1 MSVSAIDTSI
11 NIEKEL
17 EEAFR
22 CQTCSKVFS
31 NIDQLYA
38 HQNELGHLELKQT
51 PRGPGYLCW
60 KKGCNQYFKTAQ
72 AVQMHFREI
81 HAKRMSLQDRSVYKY
96 QCGQCTLAFL
106 NPEKLQLHAHI
117 HLIKSALVCNFC
129 TKSFQSILAMKKHV
143 AVTHDLN
150 DAELE
155 QYNAKV
161 NVNVMA
167 LATLLSNSGLNTKLF
182 INSETPRQNGMD
194 SSKSDIAK
202 DSERMDTDDS
212 DEMPGMNS
220 EYSSKDN
227 SLSSTPVSMENG
239 IDKVTNSD
247 GLDKDMNDMNSTEQ
261 IMFED
266 YINSQAFAEGAY
278 EDPNRKYKCH
288 RCKVAF
294 TKQNYLYAHNKT
306 LLHKQGERLSY
317 PMEKYLDPNRPYK
330 CDVCLE
336 SFTQKNILLVHYNSV
351 SHLHKVKQT
360 SQSETS
366 SSSSSLSSSALP
378 LVSAPSV
385 ISATSSPSMASTSEK
400 KERPA
405 KSSDAGSA
413 EDDILRP
420 YKCNICKVSYSQGST
435 LDIHIRSV
443 GHQTKASKLQELAIT
458 GEIDLSKPL
467 IEEPSTQAQQ
477 QKLINEFLSMQTS
490 MAQMTQASMLFQGL
504 PSGLPGL
511 PGIPSISGL
520 PLIPGLPPLLPMSLP
535 NQMIPL
541 SSSNTSHSSSTSK
554 SSLSS
559 LSEVSSP
566 GNKFLDKNSQN
577 HTPQRSIPS
586 SETSSSI
593 KGSSAMSASTQSQNA
608 ISGNVHV
615 CQFCCSVFGSQEAFN
630 QHHPYCSVTSPSPS
644 MLNQQLNTP
653 AKGRVIWR
661 IKPHVQRNLL
671 ENFGFE
677 CVMQFNEFNQPTVK
691 KEGMKVEDD
700 DNTDSESDD
709 EENPGDKKQNNPAND
724 DRKEEDM
731 DTEDAPKLVI
741 DENNDKVKEEAQDE
755 DKVDLPEMNKC
766 VCSTCSK
773 QFSSVWVLKAHQEE
787 VHKDIVPLEMVEDVG
802 DQFKTDLESRIP
814 KEPELPPV
822 PPTPSTPVEEP
833 VVKQEMPPPP
843 IPQPQV
849 QMDMLQ
855 MMGMFGMMPM
865 PMPGLMMNTQHP
877 MMPMMVP
884 PPSMDQGLKSPNLPG
899 LDSSAAAQL
908 SAQHKQQLA
917 AQQAAMANQ
926 KRARTRIN
934 DEQLKVLRGYFDI
947 NNSPSEEQIQAMSE
961 QTTLPMKVIKHW
973 FRNTLF
979 KERQRN
985 KDSPYNF
992 NNPPSTTLDLEEYE
1006 KTGKLS
1012 IIENPQELEALNS
1025 DSPALKTEDL
1035 EPKVK
1040 MEEMK
1045 EELKVQPKQD
1055 LPVPVPKELS
1065 NPHASNPHN
1074 PGHSE
1079 GNPHSNPH
1087 SNPTSTPTNPQ
1098 PNPHPVPNPAPPK
1111 ERHESQPSS
1120 SRSPSPTTH
1129 DSLMDSMGSLSS
1141 QGGGPLM
1148 PSYPPASTTPVMPP
1162 LYEHHNYSPPGG
1174 ASGRRA
1180 NRTRFTDY
1188 QVRVLQEYFEQ
1199 NAYPKDDELE
1209 HLSKMLK
1216 LSPRVI
1222 VVWFQNARQKARKIY
1237 ENQPADNRE
1246 GQQSSSG
1253 TAPFQKT
1260 SGLNYQCKKCSDV
1273 FHRYY
1278 DLIRHQKR
1286 SCFTD
1291 AERQESHMSDDSD
1304 SLSHTTSLDDMYFSD
1319 HESEASSHVSKTTT
1333 PAATVV
1339 TESGPEPP
1347 KYTCEK
1353 CDMSFNR
1360 LELWRE
1366 HQNVHSMNPGLFMNF
1381 PSNSAFD
1388 VLQNMA
1394 AAQQQHGLEAS
1405 LKRKYEEE
1413 RDDDPDQPRDKR
1425 LRTTILPE
1433 QLDYLYQ
1440 KYQIDCNPSRKQLE
1454 AISKDVGLKKRV
1466 VQVWFQNTRARE
1478 RKGQYRAHQQLIH
1491 KRCPICRALFRA
1503 KSALES
1509 HLATKHPDEM
1519 AKGEIN
1525 VDAIPDAAIESPGPG
1540 GGGSYPSSISP
1551 PEFNPLMTPPGM
1563 QGLLP
1568 LLPPGNMPGM
1578 TFPPMADPI
1587 QMSMKQF
1594 YEDSF
1599 KKYINELSS
1608 TPIQKGGHPLMP
1620 PEINSTPIK
1629 PDRLPE
1635 EDDAPLDLSKPVK
1648 KENRSESKHR
1658 ESTSTSSALGN
1669 ALPQLDQSSMMP
1681 RFGHSSM
1688 SDSVHSMDYRDD
1700 ESSNISSNPASPG
1713 QSHHHLS
1720 SANKRYRTQMTSLQV
1735 RIMKSIFVD
1744 YKTPTM
1750 AECEMLG
1757 RIIGLQ
1763 KRVVQVWFQN
1773 ARAKEKKA
1781 KLNMAKSY
1789 GQSDMDFPKP
1799 PEECTLCNFKY
1810 SHKYTIQ
1817 DHIFTKK
1824 HIDKLRAYIQTQSDA
1839 ERELTHSSMAMS
1851 GASGL
1856 LRSQQSTESEA
1867 ENMMKLME
1875 KAGSSQSQMAQLQ
1888 SLGLPLGLPPGPL
1901 PGIVAFIIILSKQNQ
1916 TFLNPRKNNKKNNSN
1931 N

>member
-1 MSVSAIDTSI
+1 
-11 NIEKEL
+11 
-17 EEAFR
+17 
-22 CQTCSKVFS
+22 
-31 NIDQLYA
+31 
-38 HQNELGHLELKQT
+38 
-51 PRGPGYLCW
+51 
-60 KKGCNQYFKTAQ
+60 
-72 AVQMHFREI
+72 MHFREI

-96 QCGQCTLAFL
+96 QCPQCTLAFIS
-106 NPEKLQLHAHI
+106 PEKLQLHAHI
-117 HLIKSALVCNFC
+117 HLIKSALICNFC

-150 DAELE
+150 EVELE

-194 SSKSDIAK
+194 SSKSDIPK
-202 DSERMDTDDS
+202 DNEKMDTDDS
-212 DEMPGMNS
+212 DDIPGMNS

-227 SLSSTPVSMENG
+227 SSSSTPVSLENG
-239 IDKVTNSD
+239 IDKLTSSD
-247 GLDKDMNDMNSTEQ
+247 VFDKELNDMNSTEQ

-266 YINSQAFAEGAY
+266 YINSQAIAEGAY
-278 EDPNRKYKCH
+278 EDPARKYKCH
-288 RCKVAF
+288 KCKVAF
-294 TKQNYLYAHNKT
+294 TKQIYLVSHNKT
-306 LLHKQGERLSY
+306 LLHKKGERLSY

-330 CDVCLE
+330 CDVCME

-360 SQSETS
+360 SQSEGS
-366 SSSSSLSSSALP
+366 SSSSSSVLPTSSVSSASISH
-378 LVSAPSV
+378 SASSM
-385 ISATSSPSMASTSEK
+385 ISATSAPASTASTSEK
-400 KERPA
+400 KDKLA
-405 KSSDAGSA
+405 NLVKSQDSV
-413 EDDILRP
+413 EDDVLRP

-443 GHQTKASKLQELAIT
+443 AHQTKASKLQELAIT

-477 QKLINEFLSMQTS
+477 QKLINDFLNMQTS
-490 MAQMTQASMLFQGL
+490 MASMVQMTQPSMLFQGL
-504 PSGLPGL
+504 HSGLPGL
-511 PGIPSISGL
+511 PGIPSIPGL
-520 PLIPGLPPLLPMSLP
+520 PLIPGLPPFLPLSLP
-535 NQMIPL
+535 NQMVQS
-541 SSSNTSHSSSTSK
+541 SSSNTSHSSLTSK
-554 SSLSS
+554 SSPSS
-559 LSEVSSP
+559 LSDISSLA
-566 GNKFLDKNSQN
+566 NKSLDKNSQN
-577 HTPQRSIPS
+577 LTPQKTISS
-586 SETSSSI
+586 SESLSS
-593 KGSSAMSASTQSQNA
+593 KNSSTPAVSSQTQSQNT
-608 ISGNVHV
+608 ISGNLQV
-615 CQFCCSVFGSQEAFN
+615 CQLCCSVFASQEAFI
-630 QHHPYCSVTSPSPS
+630 QHQPFCSGTAPSPS
-644 MLNQQLNTP
+644 MLNQQVNSQ
-653 AKGRVIWR
+653 AKARGVMWRV
-661 IKPHVQRNLL
+661 KPQVQRNLL

-677 CVMQFNEFNQPTVK
+677 CVMQFNEFNQQLVK
-691 KEGMKVEDD
+691 NEEIKVEDKE
-700 DNTDSESDD
+700 NTDD
-709 EENPGDKKQNNPAND
+709 EKEDLGNPGHKEPSDPTNEEE
-724 DRKEEDM
+724 RKEDM
-731 DTEDAPKLVI
+731 DMKNNMKTEKD
-741 DENNDKVKEEAQDE
+741 DNVKEEPQDDDDD

-766 VCSTCSK
+766 VCNTCSK
-773 QFSSVWVLKAHQEE
+773 QFSSVWVLKAHKEE
-787 VHKDIVPLEMVEDVG
+787 VHKNFVPLEMIEDVG
-802 DQFKTDLESRIP
+802 DQFKTELESKMP

-822 PPTPSTPVEEP
+822 PATPSTLLEETI
-833 VVKQEMPPPP
+833 VKQEMPPPHL
-843 IPQPQV
+843 PQPQM

-855 MMGMFGMMPM
+855 MMSMFGMMPM
-865 PMPGLMMNTQHP
+865 PMPGLLMNTQP
-877 MMPMMVP
+877 AMMHMMVP
-884 PPSMDQGLKSPNLPG
+884 PPGLDQGLKSPNLPG
-899 LDSSAAAQL
+899 LDSTTAVQMN
-908 SAQHKQQLA
+908 AQHKQQLA

-1012 IIENPQELEALNS
+1012 ITENPQEVNSLKS
-1025 DSPALKTEDL
+1025 DSPVLKTEDM

-1040 MEEMK
+1040 TEEVK
-1045 EELKVQPKQD
+1045 EELTIQPKQD
-1055 LPVPVPKELS
+1055 LPVPI
-1065 NPHASNPHN
+1065 PHSSNPHN
-1074 PGHSE
+1074 PGHNE

-1087 SNPTSTPTNPQ
+1087 SNPTSNPHSNPT
-1098 PNPHPVPNPAPPK
+1098 PNPHTVPNPGPK
-1111 ERHESQPSS
+1111 KSHESQPSS
-1120 SRSPSPTTH
+1120 SRSPSPTVR
-1129 DSLMDSMGSLSS
+1129 DSLMDSMGSSS
-1141 QGGGPLM
+1141 SHGATPLV
-1148 PSYPPASTTPVMPP
+1148 PSYPPASTTPIMPP
-1162 LYEHHNYSPPGG
+1162 LYENHNYSPPGCS
-1174 ASGRRA
+1174 SGRRA

-1209 HLSKMLK
+1209 HLSKLLK

-1237 ENQPADNRE
+1237 ENQPADVKE
-1246 GQQSSSG
+1246 GQQSSS
-1253 TAPFQKT
+1253 TTSPFQRT
-1260 SGLNYQCKKCSDV
+1260 SGLNYQCKKCSAV
-1273 FHRYY
+1273 FQRYY

-1286 SCFTD
+1286 SCFSE
-1291 AERQESHMSDDSD
+1291 AERLESHMSDDSD

-1319 HESEASSHVSKTTT
+1319 QESETSSNVSKTTT
-1333 PAATVV
+1333 PATTAVK
-1339 TESGPEPP
+1339 ESGPEPP
-1347 KYTCEK
+1347 RYTCEK
-1353 CDMSFNR
+1353 CDMSFHR

-1366 HQNVHSMNPGLFMNF
+1366 HQNVHNMNPGLFMNF
-1381 PSNSAFD
+1381 PTDSAFD

-1394 AAQQQHGLEAS
+1394 VAQQQQHGLDAS
-1405 LKRKYEEE
+1405 LKRKYEED
-1413 RDDDPDQPRDKR
+1413 RDEETDQHRDKR

-1519 AKGEIN
+1519 AKGDIN
-1525 VDAIPDAAIESPGPG
+1525 IDTIPDAAIESPSP
-1540 GGGSYPSSISP
+1540 GGSYPPTSISP
-1551 PEFNPLMTPPGM
+1551 SSDFNVLMTPPGM

-1568 LLPPGNMPGM
+1568 LLPPANLPGM

-1587 QMSMKQF
+1587 QLSMKQF

-1608 TPIQKGGHPLMP
+1608 TPIQKGAYPPLP
-1620 PEINSTPIK
+1620 HEITSTPIK
-1629 PDRLPE
+1629 PERLSLPE
-1635 EDDAPLDLSKPVK
+1635 DDDAPLDLSKPMK
-1648 KENRSESKHR
+1648 KENRDEEKHR
-1658 ESTSTSSALGN
+1658 ESTSASTSKGN
-1669 ALPQLDQSSMMP
+1669 PLPPLDQSSMMP

-1688 SDSVHSMDYRDD
+1688 SDSMHNMDYRDD

-1713 QSHHHLS
+1713 GSHHHLS

-1735 RIMKSIFVD
+1735 RIMKNIFID

-1781 KLNMAKSY
+1781 KLNMAKTY
-1789 GQSDMDFPKP
+1789 GQSELDFPKP

-1824 HIDKLRAYIQTQSDA
+1824 HIDKLRAYIQTQSEA
-1839 ERELTHSSMAMS
+1839 ERELTHSSMS

-1856 LRSQQSTESEA
+1856 MRSQQSTESEMDS
-1867 ENMMKLME
+1867 MMKLME
-1875 KAGSSQSQMAQLQ
+1875 QASTSQSQMTQLQ
-1888 SLGLPLGLPPGPL
+1888 SMGLGPLGLPPGPL
-1901 PGIVAFIIILSKQNQ
+1901 PGTVCLVNFM
-1916 TFLNPRKNNKKNNSN
+1916 
-1931 N
+1931 

>member
-1 MSVSAIDTSI
+1 
-11 NIEKEL
+11 
-17 EEAFR
+17 
-22 CQTCSKVFS
+22 
-31 NIDQLYA
+31 
-38 HQNELGHLELKQT
+38 
-51 PRGPGYLCW
+51 
-60 KKGCNQYFKTAQ
+60 
-72 AVQMHFREI
+72 MHFREI
-81 HAKRMSLQDRSVYKY
+81 HAKRMMSLQDRSVYKY

-150 DAELE
+150 EVELE

-202 DSERMDTDDS
+202 DNEKMDTDDS
-212 DEMPGMNS
+212 DEIPGMNS

-227 SLSSTPVSMENG
+227 SSSSTPVSLENG

-247 GLDKDMNDMNSTEQ
+247 GFDKDLNDMNSTEQ

-278 EDPNRKYKCH
+278 EDPTRKYKCH

-294 TKQNYLYAHNKT
+294 TKQTYLYSHNKT

-330 CDVCLE
+330 CDICME

-360 SQSETS
+360 SQSEGS
-366 SSSSSLSSSALP
+366 SSSMSSSALP
-378 LVSAPSV
+378 LTSPSHSASSM
-385 ISATSSPSMASTSEK
+385 ISATSSAPTSIASTSEK
-400 KERPA
+400 KD
-405 KSSDAGSA
+405 KQVKGQDTISA
-413 EDDILRP
+413 EDDLLRP

-511 PGIPSISGL
+511 PGIPSIPGL

-541 SSSNTSHSSSTSK
+541 SSNTSHSSSTSK

-566 GNKFLDKNSQN
+566 ANKSLDKNSQN
-577 HTPQRSIPS
+577 QTPQRTISS
-586 SETSSSI
+586 SESFSSS
-593 KGSSAMSASTQSQNA
+593 KSSSTPAVSAQTQSQNA
-608 ISGNVHV
+608 ISGNIQVCHV
-615 CQFCCSVFGSQEAFN
+615 CCSVFGSQEAFI
-630 QHHPYCSVTSPSPS
+630 QHQPYCSVTSPSPS
-644 MLNQQLNTP
+644 MLNQQMNSP
-653 AKGRVIWR
+653 AKARGVMWRV
-661 IKPHVQRNLL
+661 KPHVQRNLL

-677 CVMQFNEFNQPTVK
+677 CVMQFNEFNQPFIK
-691 KEGMKVEDD
+691 KEEMKAED
-700 DNTDSESDD
+700 NETTDSESEDC
-709 EENPGDKKQNNPAND
+709 ENPGDKKPNNP
-724 DRKEEDM
+724 
-731 DTEDAPKLVI
+731 TH
-741 DENNDKVKEEAQDE
+741 DEVKEEEMDTKESPKSDSAETEDNVKEEPQDE
-755 DKVDLPEMNKC
+755 DSNKVDLPEMNKC

-802 DQFKTDLESRIP
+802 DQFKTDLESKIP

-843 IPQPQV
+843 LPQPQM

-865 PMPGLMMNTQHP
+865 PMPGLMMNAQHP
-877 MMPMMVP
+877 IMPMMVP

-899 LDSSAAAQL
+899 LDSSTAAQL
-908 SAQHKQQLA
+908 NAQHKQQLA

-1012 IIENPQELEALNS
+1012 IIENPQELESLNS

-1040 MEEMK
+1040 IEEVK
-1045 EELKVQPKQD
+1045 EELKIQPKQE
-1055 LPVPVPKELS
+1055 LPVLIPKES
-1065 NPHASNPHN
+1065 PNPHSSKPLN
-1074 PGHSE
+1074 PGHNE
-1079 GNPHSNPH
+1079 GNPHSIPLSNPH
-1087 SNPTSTPTNPQ
+1087 SNPTLNPHPNPQ
-1098 PNPHPVPNPAPPK
+1098 PNPHPVPNPSPR
-1111 ERHESQPSS
+1111 ERHESHPSS
-1120 SRSPSPTTH
+1120 SRSPSPTMH
-1129 DSLMDSMGSLSS
+1129 DSLMDSIGSLSS
-1141 QGGGPLM
+1141 QGGTPLVS
-1148 PSYPPASTTPVMPP
+1148 SYPPASTTPIMPP

-1237 ENQPADNRE
+1237 ENQPADNVKE
-1246 GQQSSSG
+1246 GQQSSSA
-1253 TAPFQKT
+1253 TSPFQRT
-1260 SGLNYQCKKCSDV
+1260 SGLNYQCKKCSAV
-1273 FHRYY
+1273 FQRYY

-1286 SCFTD
+1286 SCFTE

-1319 HESEASSHVSKTTT
+1319 QESETSSNVSKTTT
-1333 PAATVV
+1333 PATTAV

-1353 CDMSFNR
+1353 CDMSFHR

-1366 HQNVHSMNPGLFMNF
+1366 HQNVHNMNPGLFMNF

-1394 AAQQQHGLEAS
+1394 AAQQQHGLEVS
-1405 LKRKYEEE
+1405 LKRKYEDE

-1525 VDAIPDAAIESPGPG
+1525 VDAIPDAAIESPSP
-1540 GGGSYPSSISP
+1540 GGSYPSSISP
-1551 PEFNPLMTPPGM
+1551 PDFNPLMTPPGM

-1568 LLPPGNMPGM
+1568 LLPPANMPGM

-1620 PEINSTPIK
+1620 PEITSTPIK
-1629 PDRLPE
+1629 PECLPE

-1648 KENRSESKHR
+1648 KENRSEERHR
-1658 ESTSTSSALGN
+1658 ESTSTSSSIGN
-1669 ALPQLDQSSMMP
+1669 PLPALDQSSMMP

-1688 SDSVHSMDYRDD
+1688 SDSMHNMDYRDD

-1735 RIMKSIFVD
+1735 RIMKSIFID

-1781 KLNMAKSY
+1781 KLNMAKAY

-1856 LRSQQSTESEA
+1856 LRSQQSTESETDS
-1867 ENMMKLME
+1867 MMKLME
-1875 KAGSSQSQMAQLQ
+1875 KASSSQSQMAQLQ

-1901 PGIVAFIIILSKQNQ
+1901 PGTVPFIIS
-1916 TFLNPRKNNKKNNSN
+1916 F
-1931 N
+1931 